1 MWLKCV
7 WADCSALMSDCP
19 PQHVNAPSHNERYL
33 GRQADGVP
41 VRRRKLQLP
50 SEDLIEQLLLHIV
63 LTAERKMREKER
75 TTYLSTPLKT
85 PNIKYKTK
93 LSSPLTFWR
102 EGIHTAGCRWSLPP
116 PRYPPSDHTYTHT
129 HTQFSVSSPVLTQQF
144 VSDSSPLLPG
154 LGDDLRGDVRR
165 RATHGVQRSFNHRR
179 QTEVAQL
186 QRFGAV
192 RILAH
197 LQDTQTNTSH
207 SSCVFDAQHDSAWCT
222 LVLDVR
228 LVVFQKH
235 RKNNERHLFL
245 LTSVDLQ
252 PNRWSSALHQW
263 NSRKFIQVW
272 LTISVQVVKV
282 AILSEPLHCFQSTV

>member
-129 HTQFSVSSPVLTQQF
+129 HTVQCQFTCPDPAVRLRLVSSLTR
-144 VSDSSPLLPG
+144 SRRWSPG
-154 LGDDLRGDVRR
+154 RR
-165 RATHGVQRSFNHRR
+165 TSACHTRCT
-179 QTEVAQL
+179 
-186 QRFGAV
+186 AV
-192 RILAH
+192 
-197 LQDTQTNTSH
+197 
-207 SSCVFDAQHDSAWCT
+207 
-222 LVLDVR
+222 
-228 LVVFQKH
+228 
-235 RKNNERHLFL
+235 
-245 LTSVDLQ
+245 LQ
-252 PNRWSSALHQW
+252 PPSPDR
-263 NSRKFIQVW
+263 SRPASEIWCRPDTRTPAGHTDKHFT
-272 LTISVQVVKV
+272 LKLCFRCTTR
-282 AILSEPLHCFQSTV
+282 LSLMHFGTRRPFGSFSETQEEQ